1 MQPAGKPTIRPYQA
15 STTPLPDN
23 ASSNA
28 VVSPGLSSMASN
40 SSAAT
45 KALATKIGLEKH
57 PGQPAAP
64 AKPVIRTEAQRDAA
78 KAFMG
83 NMASLLDSM

>member
-1 MQPAGKPTIRPYQA
+1 MQPSGKSTIRPYRP
-15 STTPLPDN
+15 STTALPDDAAPGSIGLPN
-23 ASSNA
+23 SSTAAS
-28 VVSPGLSSMASN
+28 G

-45 KALATKIGLEKH
+45 QALATKIGLEKH